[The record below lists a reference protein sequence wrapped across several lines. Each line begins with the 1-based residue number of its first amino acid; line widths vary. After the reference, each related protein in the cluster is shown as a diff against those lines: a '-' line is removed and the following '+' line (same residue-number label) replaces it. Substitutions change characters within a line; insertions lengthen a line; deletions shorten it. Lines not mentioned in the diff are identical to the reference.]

1 MLINVSHNSYNNTHA
16 GSMMLR
22 FFILFSLLVHAC
34 VAAPKT
40 PAAARAVPAKKWLTL
55 SGKEPGVVA
64 RGGFSGLFPESSATA
79 NDLAISASSPGLTLL
94 CSLQMTKDGAGIC
107 LSDIRL
113 DNATTISTLFPKG
126 QKTYKVN
133 GQTLNGWFA
142 LDYSADTIFSNVS
155 LVQNIYSRPSIFDGQ
170 MAIAAVEEVLES
182 KPPKFWLSVQY
193 DAFYM
198 EHKLSPAEYLRS
210 LRFRGINIISSPEIG
225 FLKSIGKDARKAKTK
240 LIFEFKDPEAN
251 EPTTNKKY
259 SEILLNLAAIKS
271 FATGIIVPKD
281 YIWSLDSAKY
291 LKPAS
296 TIVTDAHKAGLEV
309 YASGFAN
316 DLSTSYNYSYDP
328 SAEYLQFVDNGQFSV
343 DGFITDFPPTASQAI
358 TCFAHQKRNL
368 PKIGSTLVITHN
380 GASGDYP
387 GCTDMAYQKAVDD
400 GADVIDCSV
409 QMSKDGMAFC
419 LASADLIPTTTAAT
433 TLMSRATTVPEIQS
447 KNGIFSFDLTWT
459 EIQSLKP
466 QIQSPFSTSGGFQRN
481 PANKNAGKFMTLADF
496 LKFSKAKTVTG
507 VLINIQNAAYLASK
521 KGLGIV
527 DAVKSALTNS
537 KLDKKVL
544 IQSDDSSVL
553 DSFKAVPKYT
563 RVLSIDKEIGDAPK
577 PTIEEIKK
585 HADAVNIL
593 RSSLVTISQSFATG
607 KTKVVEEMHKG
618 NISVYV
624 SVMRNEYLSITFDYF
639 SDPTVELA
647 TFIAGNGV
655 DGVITEFPA
664 TATRYLRSP
673 CSDLN
678 RDLPFAILPA
688 DAGTLISVAAKEAQP
703 PASAP
708 NPPLDAKDVIDP
720 PLPPVANLAT
730 NNASGG
736 SPPGSRRS
744 GSIATTANLSLSFM
758 AMLALRLLLCAAA

>member
-1 MLINVSHNSYNNTHA
+1 
-16 GSMMLR
+16 MLR
-22 FFILFSLLVHAC
+22 FFIFFFLFIHSC
-34 VAAPKT
+34 VAAPKIL
-40 PAAARAVPAKKWLTL
+40 AAVPATKWLTL
-55 SGKEPGVVA
+55 NGQEPAVVA
-64 RGGFSGLFPESSATA
+64 RGGFSGLFPESSASA
-79 NDLAISASSPGLTLL
+79 NDLAISTSSPGLTML
-94 CSLQMTKDGAGIC
+94 CNLQMTKDGVGLC

-113 DNATTISTLFPKG
+113 DNATTISTLFPKA
-126 QKTYKVN
+126 QKTYKVY
-133 GQTLNGWFA
+133 GQDLKGWFV

-155 LVQNIYSRPSIFDGQ
+155 LVQNIFSRPSIFDGQ
-170 MAIAAVEEVLES
+170 MPVSAVEDVLGI

-198 EHKLSPAEYLRS
+198 EHKLSAAAYLRS
-210 LRFRGINIISSPEIG
+210 LRFRGITFISSPEIG
-225 FLKSIGKDARKAKTK
+225 FLKSIGMDARRAKTK
-240 LIFEFKDPEAN
+240 LIFEFKDPEAI

-259 SEILLNLAAIKS
+259 SEIQQNLAAIKA
-271 FATGIIVPKD
+271 FASGVLVPKD
-281 YIWSLDSAKY
+281 YIWALDSANY

-296 TIVTDAHKAGLEV
+296 TFVADAHKAGLEV

-316 DLSTSYNYSYDP
+316 DYRTSYNYSYDP

-358 TCFAHQKRNL
+358 SCLSHQKGNL
-368 PKIGSTLVITHN
+368 PKIGNALVITHN
-380 GASGDYP
+380 GASGEYP
-387 GCTDMAYQKAVDD
+387 GCTDLAYQKAVDD

-419 LASADLIPTTTAAT
+419 HDSADLTATTTAMT
-433 TLMSRATTVPEIQS
+433 TFMSRATSVPEIQPT
-447 KNGIFSFDLTWT
+447 NGIFSFDLTWA

-481 PANKNAGKFMTLADF
+481 PANKNAGKFMTLVDF
-496 LKFSKAKTVTG
+496 LEFGKAKAVTG

-527 DAVKSALTNS
+527 DAVKSGLTNS
-537 KLDKKVL
+537 TLDKQSTQKVL

-553 DSFKAVPKYT
+553 SSFEAVPPYT

-577 PTIEEIKK
+577 PSVDEIKK
-585 HADAVNIL
+585 HAEAVNL
-593 RSSLVTISQSFATG
+593 KRSSLDTISESFATG
-607 KTKVVEEMHKG
+607 KTNVVEEMHKG

-624 SVMRNEYLSITFDYF
+624 SVLRNEYISIAFDYF

-678 RDLPFAILPA
+678 KDQPYAILPA
-688 DAGTLISVAAKEAQP
+688 EAGALLSVAAKEAQP
-703 PASAP
+703 PAIAP
-708 NPPLDAKDVIDP
+708 SPPLDAKDVIDP
-720 PLPPVANLAT
+720 PLPPVAKMGSSDGEAPPH
-730 NNASGG
+730 APPHSGT
-736 SPPGSRRS
+736 
-744 GSIATTANLSLSFM
+744 IATSANFGLSLL
-758 AMLALRLLLCAAA
+758 AILALGVLFAVE

>member
-1 MLINVSHNSYNNTHA
+1 
-16 GSMMLR
+16 MLR
-22 FFILFSLLVHAC
+22 FFILFSLFLHSC

-40 PAAARAVPAKKWLTL
+40 PAAATAVPAKKWLTL
-55 SGKEPGVVA
+55 NGQEPAVVA
-64 RGGFSGLFPESSATA
+64 RGGFSGLFPESSASA
-79 NDLAISASSPGLTLL
+79 NDLAISTSSPGLTML
-94 CSLQMTKDGAGIC
+94 CNLQMTKDGVGIC

-113 DNATTISTLFPKG
+113 DNSTTISTLFPKA

-133 GQTLNGWFA
+133 GQDLKGWFA

-155 LVQNIYSRPSIFDGQ
+155 LVQNIFSRPSIFDGQ
-170 MAIAAVEEVLES
+170 MPISAVEDVLGT

-193 DAFYM
+193 DSFYM
-198 EHKLSPAEYLRS
+198 EHKLGAAEYLKT
-210 LRFRGINIISSPEIG
+210 LGFRGITFISSPEIG
-225 FLKSIGKDARKAKTK
+225 FLKSIGMDAGMAKTK
-240 LIFEFKDPEAN
+240 LIFEFKDPEAI

-259 SEILLNLAAIKS
+259 SELLLNLAAIKA
-271 FATGIIVPKD
+271 FASGVLVPKD
-281 YIWSLDSAKY
+281 YIWPLDSAKY

-296 TIVTDAHKAGLEV
+296 TFVADAHKAGLEV

-316 DLSTSYNYSYDP
+316 DLSTSFNYSYDP

-358 TCFAHQKRNL
+358 SCLSHQNGNL
-368 PKIGSTLVITHN
+368 PKAGHALVITHN

-387 GCTDMAYQKAVDD
+387 GCTDLAYQKAVDD

-409 QMSKDGMAFC
+409 QMSKDGIAFC
-419 LASADLIPTTTAAT
+419 HDSADLTASTTAMT
-433 TLMSRATTVPEIQS
+433 TFMSRATSVPEIQPT
-447 KNGIFSFDLTWT
+447 NGIFSFDLTWA

-466 QIQSPFSTSGGFQRN
+466 QIESPFLTSGGFQRN
-481 PANKNAGKFMTLADF
+481 PANKNAGKFMTLVDF
-496 LKFSKAKTVTG
+496 LEFSKAKAVTG
-507 VLINIQNAAYLASK
+507 VLINIENAAYLASK

-527 DAVKSALTNS
+527 DAVKSAVTKS
-537 KLDKKVL
+537 TLDKQLTQKVL

-553 DSFKAVPKYT
+553 SGFAAVPPYT

-577 PTIEEIKK
+577 PSIDEIKK
-585 HADAVNIL
+585 HAEAVNL
-593 RSSLVTISQSFATG
+593 KRSSLVTTSESFATG
-607 KTKVVEEMHKG
+607 KTNVVEEMHKG
-618 NISVYV
+618 NVSVYV
-624 SVMRNEYLSITFDYF
+624 SVLRNEYLSIAFDYF

-678 RDLPFAILPA
+678 KEQPYAILPA
-688 DAGTLISVAAKEAQP
+688 EAGALLSVAAKEAQP

-720 PLPPVANLAT
+720 PLPPVANTISAT
-730 NNASGG
+730 ASGEA
-736 SPPGSRRS
+736 SPNAPGHS
-744 GSIATTANLSLSFM
+744 GTIATTANLGLSLLEILV
-758 AMLALRLLLCAAA
+758 LALLFAAE

>member
-1 MLINVSHNSYNNTHA
+1 
-16 GSMMLR
+16 MLR
-22 FFILFSLLVHAC
+22 FVIFFSFHIYSC

-40 PAAARAVPAKKWLTL
+40 PSAAAAAPAKKWLTL
-55 SGKEPGVVA
+55 NGKEPGVVA
-64 RGGFSGLFPESSATA
+64 RGGFSGLFPESCATA
-79 NDLAISASSPGLTLL
+79 NDLAISSSSPGLTML
-94 CSLQMTKDGAGIC
+94 CNLQLTKDGVGFC

-113 DNATTISTLFPKG
+113 DNATTISTLLPKG

-133 GQTLNGWFA
+133 GQTLKGWFA

-170 MAIAAVEEVLES
+170 MAIAAVEDVLDA

-198 EHKLSPAEYLRS
+198 EHKLSPAEYIRS
-210 LRFRGINIISSPEIG
+210 LRFRGINVISSPEIG
-225 FLKSIGKDARKAKTK
+225 FLKSIGKDARRAKTK

-271 FATGIIVPKD
+271 FATGIIIPKD
-281 YIWSLDSAKY
+281 YIWTVDSANY

-316 DLSTSYNYSYDP
+316 DFRTSYNYSYDP

-343 DGFITDFPPTASQAI
+343 DGFITDFPPTASQSI
-358 TCFAHQKRNL
+358 TCFSHQKRNL
-368 PKIGSTLVITHN
+368 PKIGNTLVITHN

-409 QMSKDGMAFC
+409 QMSKDGIAFC
-419 LASADLIPTTTAAT
+419 LDSADLIPTTTATT
-433 TLMSRATTVPEIQS
+433 TLMSRATSVPEIQP
-447 KNGIFSFDLTWT
+447 KNGIFSFDLTWA

-466 QIQSPFSTSGGFQRN
+466 QIQSPFLAKGGFQRN
-481 PANKNAGKFMTLADF
+481 PVNKNAGKFMTLVDF
-496 LKFSKAKTVTG
+496 LKFSKAKAVTG

-527 DAVKSALTNS
+527 DAVKSALTDS
-537 KLDKKVL
+537 KLDRKVF

-553 DSFKAVPKYT
+553 DSFKDVPQYS

-664 TATRYLRSP
+664 TATRYLRSA
-673 CSDLN
+673 CSDLD
-678 RDLPFAILPA
+678 REQPFAILPA
-688 DAGTLISVAAKEAQP
+688 EAGALLSVAAKEAQP

-730 NNASGG
+730 KNSSGG
-736 SPPGSRRS
+736 APPASRSSRT
-744 GSIATTANLSLSFM
+744 IATTANLSLSFM
-758 AMLALRLLLCAAA
+758 AMLALGLLLCAGA

>member
-1 MLINVSHNSYNNTHA
+1 
-16 GSMMLR
+16 MLR
-22 FFILFSLLVHAC
+22 FLILFSLLIHSC
-34 VAAPKT
+34 VAPPKT
-40 PAAARAVPAKKWLTL
+40 KAAAGALPAKKWLTL
-55 SGKEPGVVA
+55 SGKEPAVVA

-79 NDLAISASSPGLTLL
+79 NDLAISSSSPDLTML
-94 CSLQMTKDGAGIC
+94 CNLQLTKDGAGFC

-113 DNATTISTLFPKG
+113 DNSTTISTFLPKG
-126 QKTYKVN
+126 QKTYKVY
-133 GQTLNGWFA
+133 GQNLKGWFA

-155 LVQNIYSRPSIFDGQ
+155 LVQNIFSRPSIFDGQ
-170 MAIAAVEEVLES
+170 MSIAAVEDVLDA

-198 EHKLSPAEYLRS
+198 EHKLSPAEYIRS
-210 LRFRGINIISSPEIG
+210 LRFSGINIISSPEIG
-225 FLKSIGKDARKAKTK
+225 FLKSIGKDARRAKTK
-240 LIFEFKDPEAN
+240 LIFEFKDPETN

-259 SEILLNLAAIKS
+259 SEILLNLAAIKA

-281 YIWSLDSAKY
+281 YIWPIDSAKY
-291 LKPAS
+291 LKPP
-296 TIVTDAHKAGLEV
+296 TTVVTDAHKAGLEV
-309 YASGFAN
+309 YASGFVN
-316 DLSTSYNYSYDP
+316 DMLTSYNYSFDP

-343 DGFITDFPPTASQAI
+343 DGFISDFPPTASQAI
-358 TCFAHQKRNL
+358 SCFAHQKRDT
-368 PKIGSTLVITHN
+368 PKIGKTLVITHN

-387 GCTDMAYQKAVDD
+387 GCTDLAYQKAVDD

-409 QMSKDGMAFC
+409 QMTKDGMAFC
-419 LASADLIPTTTAAT
+419 LDSTDLIPTTTAAT
-433 TLMSRATTVPEIQS
+433 TLMTRATSVPEIQS
-447 KNGIFSFDLTWT
+447 KNGIFSFDLTWA

-466 QIQSPFSTSGGFQRN
+466 QIQSPFLAADGFPRN
-481 PANKNAGKFMTLADF
+481 PKNKNAGKFMTLADF
-496 LKFSKAKTVTG
+496 LNFSKAKAVTG
-507 VLINIQNAAYLASK
+507 VLINVQNAAYLASK

-527 DAVKSALTNS
+527 DAVKSALTSS

-553 DSFKAVPKYT
+553 DSFKTVPQYT

-585 HADAVNIL
+585 HADAVNVL

-607 KTKVVEEMHKG
+607 KTKVVEAMHKG

-624 SVMRNEYLSITFDYF
+624 SVLRNEYLSITFDYF

-673 CSDLN
+673 CSDLY
-678 RDLPFAILPA
+678 RELSFAILPA
-688 DAGTLISVAAKEAQP
+688 KAGTLVSVASKEAQP

-708 NPPLDAKDVIDP
+708 NPPLDAKDVMDP

-736 SPPGSRRS
+736 APPASLRS
-744 GSIATTANLSLSFM
+744 GTIATTANLSLSLM
-758 AMLALRLLLCAAA
+758 AVLALGLLLCAGA

>member
-1 MLINVSHNSYNNTHA
+1 
-16 GSMMLR
+16 MLR
-22 FFILFSLLVHAC
+22 IFILFSLLIHSC

-40 PAAARAVPAKKWLTL
+40 PAAPAKKWLTL
-55 SGKEPGVVA
+55 NGKEPAVVA
-64 RGGFSGLFPESSATA
+64 RGGLSGLFPESSAPA
-79 NDLAISASSPGLTLL
+79 NDLAVSSSSPGLTVM
-94 CSLQMTKDGAGIC
+94 CNLQMTKDGAGIC

-133 GQTLNGWFA
+133 GQNLKGWFA
-142 LDYSADTIFSNVS
+142 LDYLADTIFSNVS
-155 LVQNIYSRPSIFDGQ
+155 LVQNIYTRPSIFDGQ
-170 MAIAAVEEVLES
+170 MPIAAVEEVLDT

-198 EHKLSPAEYLRS
+198 EHKLSAAEYLRS
-210 LRFRGINIISSPEIG
+210 FRFRGINVISSPEID
-225 FLKSIGKDARKAKTK
+225 FLKSIGKDARRAKTK
-240 LIFEFKDPEAN
+240 LIFEFKDLEAM

-259 SEILLNLAAIKS
+259 SEILLNLAAIKA
-271 FATGIIVPKD
+271 FATGVIIPKD
-281 YIWSLDSAKY
+281 YIWPLDTAMY

-296 TIVTDAHKAGLEV
+296 TIVADAHKAGLEV

-316 DLSTSYNYSYDP
+316 DFQTSYNYSYDP
-328 SAEYLQFVDNGQFSV
+328 SAEYLQFIDNGQFSV

-358 TCFAHQKRNL
+358 TCFAHQKKNL
-368 PKIGSTLVITHN
+368 PKIGNTLVITHN

-387 GCTDMAYQKAVDD
+387 GCTDLAYRKAVDD

-409 QMSKDGMAFC
+409 QMSKDGIAFC
-419 LASADLIPTTTAAT
+419 LDSADLIPTTTAMT
-433 TLMSRATTVPEIQS
+433 TLITRASTVPEIQP
-447 KNGIFSFDLTWT
+447 KNGIFSFDLTWA

-466 QIQSPFSTSGGFQRN
+466 QIQSPFLTVEKLQRN
-481 PANKNAGKFMTLADF
+481 PVNKNAGKFMTLADF
-496 LKFSKAKTVTG
+496 LKFSKATAVTG

-527 DAVKSALTNS
+527 DAVKSALTSS
-537 KLDKKVL
+537 KLDKKVM

-553 DSFKAVPKYT
+553 DSFKDVT
-563 RVLSIDKEIGDAPK
+563 RVLRIEKEIGDAPK

-585 HADAVNIL
+585 HADAVNIW
-593 RSSLVTISQSFATG
+593 RSSIVPISQSFAIG

-618 NISVYV
+618 NISVYI
-624 SVMRNEYLSITFDYF
+624 SVLRNEFLSVTFDSF

-678 RDLPFAILPA
+678 IEQPFAILPA
-688 DAGTLISVAAKEAQP
+688 EAGSLISVASKEAQP

-720 PLPPVANLAT
+720 PLPPVANLAS
-730 NNASGG
+730 NNGSGG
-736 SPPGSRRS
+736 AQPGSRRS
-744 GSIATTANLSLSFM
+744 GTIATTANLSL
-758 AMLALRLLLCAAA
+758 AMLALGLVLCAAA

>member
-1 MLINVSHNSYNNTHA
+1 
-16 GSMMLR
+16 MMLR

>member
-1 MLINVSHNSYNNTHA
+1 
-16 GSMMLR
+16 MLR
-22 FFILFSLLVHAC
+22 GFIIFSLFIHSC
-34 VAAPKT
+34 VAVPKI
-40 PAAARAVPAKKWLTL
+40 PAAVPATKWLTL
-55 SGKEPGVVA
+55 NGQEPAVVA
-64 RGGFSGLFPESSATA
+64 RGGFSGLFPESSASA
-79 NDLAISASSPGLTLL
+79 NELANATSSPGLTML
-94 CSLQMTKDGAGIC
+94 CNLQMTKDGAGIC

-193 DAFYM
+193 DSFYM
-198 EHKLSPAEYLRS
+198 EHKLSAAEYLRS
-210 LRFRGINIISSPEIG
+210 LRFRGITFISSPEIG
-225 FLKSIGKDARKAKTK
+225 FLKSIGMDARRAKTK
-240 LIFEFKDPEAN
+240 LIFEFKDPVAI
-251 EPTTNKKY
+251 EPTTGKKY
-259 SEILLNLAAIKS
+259 SEILLNLAAIKA
-271 FATGIIVPKD
+271 FASGVLVPKD
-281 YIWSLDSAKY
+281 YIWPIDSTNY
-291 LKPAS
+291 LNPAS
-296 TIVTDAHKAGLEV
+296 TFVADAHKAGLEV

-358 TCFAHQKRNL
+358 TCLSHQKRNL
-368 PKIGSTLVITHN
+368 PKIGNALVITHN
-380 GASGDYP
+380 GASGEYP

-419 LASADLIPTTTAAT
+419 LGSADLIPTTTAAT
-433 TLMSRATTVPEIQS
+433 TLMSRATSVPEIQPT
-447 KNGIFSFDLTWT
+447 NGIFSFDLTWA

-481 PANKNAGKFMTLADF
+481 PANKNAGKFMTLVDF
-496 LKFSKAKTVTG
+496 LEFGKAKAVTG

-537 KLDKKVL
+537 TLDKQSTQKVF

-553 DSFKAVPKYT
+553 SSFEAVPPYT

-577 PTIEEIKK
+577 PSVDEIKK
-585 HADAVNIL
+585 HAEAVNL
-593 RSSLVTISQSFATG
+593 KRSSLVTISESFATG
-607 KTKVVEEMHKG
+607 KTNVVEEMHKG

-624 SVMRNEYLSITFDYF
+624 SVLRNEYISIAFDYF
-639 SDPTVELA
+639 SDPTIELA

-678 RDLPFAILPA
+678 KDQPYAILPA
-688 DAGTLISVAAKEAQP
+688 EAGALLSVAAKEAQP

-708 NPPLDAKDVIDP
+708 SPPLDAKDVIDP
-720 PLPPVANLAT
+720 PLPPVANMGSSDGEAT
-730 NNASGG
+730 PHAPTHSGT
-736 SPPGSRRS
+736 
-744 GSIATTANLSLSFM
+744 ITTTSANLGLSLL
-758 AMLALRLLLCAAA
+758 AILALGLLFAA